1 MRYDGSQPVA
11 SQKNRFVREE
21 ALAMSSRALRFA
33 LALLAFAA
41 VAAIPVA
48 AAAQAPAAAA
58 KAYKAPR
65 NAFGQPDFSGVWSN
79 ATITTLEREP
89 RLGERLV
96 LTDAEAAQLEGGNA
110 TRMRAAGAPTA
121 AGTKVDDLP
130 ECGRGQTGPACGYN
144 AFWVDPGTK
153 VMRVAGQ
160 PRSSIIV
167 EPKDGRL
174 PLTPTAQRRQQA
186 QAGNA
191 RVGNFDGPER
201 RPLGERCLVG
211 FGSTSGPPMLP
222 VLYNNHYQIVQNRNE
237 VAIIIEMVHD
247 ARVIRLND
255 AHKPASVRQW
265 MGDSVG
271 RWEGDTLVV
280 ETTNFRRDQAFR
292 GASENLKVVER
303 FTRVSPDQIVY
314 QFEAVDPAT
323 FTQPVKGEIALNRS
337 NKLIYEYACHEGNYA
352 LPGILAGAREEE
364 KAGREMEG
372 NRGQVREEGEGN

>member
-1 MRYDGSQPVA
+1 MT
-11 SQKNRFVREE
+11 
-21 ALAMSSRALRFA
+21 SRALRFA
-33 LALLAFAA
+33 LAVTALTAL
-41 VAAIPVA
+41 AAIPAA

-79 ATITTLEREP
+79 ATITPLEREP
-89 RLGERLV
+89 QLGDRLV
-96 LTDAEAAQLEGGNA
+96 LTDVEAAGLEGA
-110 TRMRAAGAPTA
+110 TAQRMQTAGAPTA
-121 AGTKVDDLP
+121 AGTKVEDLP
-130 ECGRGQTGPACGYN
+130 PCGRGQQGPACGYN

-174 PLTPTAQRRQQA
+174 PLRPDAQRRQQA
-186 QAGNA
+186 QFGNA
-191 RVGNFDGPER
+191 RVGNFDGHER

-222 VLYNNHYQIVQNRNE
+222 VLYNNHYQIAQNRDE
-237 VAIIIEMVHD
+237 VAIVVEMVHD
-247 ARVIRLND
+247 TRVIRLND
-255 AHKPASVRQW
+255 AHKPAHVRQW

-280 ETTNFRRDQAFR
+280 ETTNFRRDQTFR
-292 GASENLKVVER
+292 GASENLRVVER
-303 FTRVSPDQIVY
+303 FTRVSPNQILY
-314 QFEAVDPAT
+314 QFEAIDPAT
-323 FTQPVKGEIALNRS
+323 FAQPVKGEIALNRS
-337 NKLIYEYACHEGNYA
+337 EKLIYEYACHEGNYA